1 MALPPVLPKLDGRR
15 ALVTGGNRGIGL
27 EIADGLIGLGAEV
40 TILSRDADGGRLAA
54 DALGAALAV
63 GDLADPASLAPL
75 VDGPGFD
82 ILVNNAGV
90 LPEGKLSQNPEG
102 YFHCMAVM
110 SDGPFL
116 LTRAFGPAMVARG
129 WGRIVNV
136 SSDWGSFAEGL
147 HGPNGYGIAK
157 AALNAQT
164 VAWARELGAPVRVN
178 AMCPGWVRTRMGGP
192 GATRD
197 ATEAADTALWLAS
210 LPDDGPT
217 GGFFRDRAPLAW

>member
-1 MALPPVLPKLDGRR
+1 MPAPAPLPRLDGRR

-27 EIADGLIGLGAEV
+27 EIADGLIALGAQVTILARDARQGGLAAQALGAE
-40 TILSRDADGGRLAA
+40 LF
-54 DALGAALAV
+54 V
-63 GDLADPASLAPL
+63 GDLEDPASLAPL
-75 VDGPGFD
+75 VEGAGFD

-102 YFHCMAVM
+102 YFQCMAVM
-110 SDGPFL
+110 ANAPFL
-116 LTRAFGPAMVARG
+116 LIRAFGPGMVARG

-157 AALNAQT
+157 AALNAMT

-178 AMCPGWVRTRMGGP
+178 AMCPGWVRTRMGGGDAP
-192 GATRD
+192 RD
-197 ATEAADTALWLAS
+197 AEAAADTALWLAS

-217 GGFFRDRAPLAW
+217 GGFFRDRAPLGW